1 MWYIR
6 VMNINATSVEMTN
19 EYRITIIYQTGE
31 EFEEEIYDDSSAQ
44 AVIRAIEDSEQS
56 PSLVDLNIKTIKVNR
71 IK

>member
-1 MWYIR
+1 
-6 VMNINATSVEMTN
+6 MTN
-19 EYRITIIYQTGE
+19 EYRITIVYQTGE
-31 EFEEEIYDDSSAQ
+31 EFEEEVYDDSPAQ

>member
-1 MWYIR
+1 
-6 VMNINATSVEMTN
+6 MTN

-31 EFEEEIYDDSSAQ
+31 EFEEEVYDDSSAQ

-56 PSLVDLNIKTIKVNR
+56 PSLVDLNIKTIRINR